1 MMSGAKTKGSIVV
14 YSHFFTATALM
25 SAEAK
30 AELWDALGKYINGEE
45 STLTD
50 AMAMMAWQFI
60 RPQLDRDAEK
70 WQETCAKRS
79 EAGRIGMRN
88 RWQKHKIDNNDV
100 TNDNN
105 VIPPITNVTNDNN
118 VIPPITNVT
127 NDNNVIPPITN
138 DNKPLQT
145 ITNITDNDNENEYEY
160 EYENEYELSLAREH
174 IARAPAKEVLD
185 SAKED
190 SKVWTLDD
198 FREAAKD
205 PSVSLPES
213 DVAECYDFYAAQG
226 FVRGNG
232 QPIVSVAPLLRNW
245 KRKRGEFEGRQ
256 TSGPQPPP
264 VDEYSLQRAFEYLDG
279 HFLGDY
285 PDDPKGFDGLKQ
297 WAQKNGVYD
306 RLHNRNDNLYRH
318 VFKTGK

>member
-1 MMSGAKTKGSIVV
+1 MSSVKTKGSIVV

-25 SAEAK
+25 PEEAK

-45 STLTD
+45 PALTD

-60 RPQLDRDAEK
+60 RPQLDRDTER
-70 WQETCAKRS
+70 WERTCARNSENIKRRWARRKES
-79 EAGRIGMRN
+79 VKNDTTVYDRIPDDTTVYDRIPDDTTVQSG
-88 RWQKHKIDNNDV
+88 KIWYGD
-100 TNDNN
+100 NDN
-105 VIPPITNVTNDNN
+105 DN
-118 VIPPITNVT
+118 
-127 NDNNVIPPITN
+127 
-138 DNKPLQT
+138 
-145 ITNITDNDNENEYEY
+145 DNDNEF
-160 EYENEYELSLAREH
+160 SLAREH
-174 IARAPAKEVLD
+174 IARAPARDVSD
-185 SAKED
+185 SANEE

-198 FREAAKD
+198 FRKAAKD

-213 DVAECYDFYAAQG
+213 DVVECYDFYAAQG

-232 QPIVSVAPLLRNW
+232 QPIISIAPLLRNW

-256 TSGPQPPP
+256 TGAPQTPH

-306 RLHNRNDNLYRH
+306 RLRNRNDNLYRH
-318 VFKTGK
+318 VYKTGK

>member
-1 MMSGAKTKGSIVV
+1 MTVAKTKGSIVV
-14 YSHFFTATALM
+14 YSHFFSATALM
-25 SAEAK
+25 TAEAK

-45 STLTD
+45 PALTD

-60 RPQLDRDAEK
+60 CQQLDRDAEK
-70 WQETCAKRS
+70 WERACARNSENAKR
-79 EAGRIGMRN
+79 
-88 RWQKHKIDNNDV
+88 RWERKELMPTDATACDRMPNDA
-100 TNDNN
+100 TAQSG
-105 VIPPITNVTNDNN
+105 IIWHG
-118 VIPPITNVT
+118 
-127 NDNNVIPPITN
+127 
-138 DNKPLQT
+138 
-145 ITNITDNDNENEYEY
+145 DNDNDND
-160 EYENEYELSLAREH
+160 NDNELSLAREH
-174 IARAPAKEVLD
+174 IARAPARDISD
-185 SAKED
+185 SANEE

-198 FREAAKD
+198 FRKAAKD

-256 TSGPQPPP
+256 TGGPQPPP
-264 VDEYSLQRAFEYLDG
+264 VDEYSLQRAFEYIDG

-306 RLHNRNDNLYRH
+306 RLLNRNDKLYRH
-318 VFKTGK
+318 VYKTCK

>member
-1 MMSGAKTKGSIVV
+1 MTAAKTKGNIVV

-25 SAEAK
+25 TAEAK

-45 STLTD
+45 PALTD

-70 WQETCAKRS
+70 WERTCVRNSENAKRRWERKES
-79 EAGRIGMRN
+79 MPTDATVCDRIPNNATVCDRIPTDATGMRLDAS
-88 RWQKHKIDNNDV
+88 R
-100 TNDNN
+100 
-105 VIPPITNVTNDNN
+105 
-118 VIPPITNVT
+118 
-127 NDNNVIPPITN
+127 
-138 DNKPLQT
+138 T
-145 ITNITDNDNENEYEY
+145 IWYGDNDNDKDNDKDKEFS
-160 EYENEYELSLAREH
+160 LSREH
-174 IARAPAKEVLD
+174 IARAPARDVSD
-185 SAKED
+185 SANEE

-198 FREAAKD
+198 FRNAAKD

-213 DVAECYDFYAAQG
+213 DVVECYDFYAAQG

-232 QPIVSVAPLLRNW
+232 QPIISIAPLLRNW

-256 TSGPQPPP
+256 TGGLQSQT

-285 PDDPKGFDGLKQ
+285 PDDPKGFEGLKQ

-306 RLHNRNDNLYRH
+306 RLRNRNDNLYRH
-318 VFKTGK
+318 VYKTGK

>member
-1 MMSGAKTKGSIVV
+1 MSSAKTKGSVVV

-45 STLTD
+45 PTLTD

-60 RPQLDRDAEK
+60 RPHLDRDAEK
-70 WQETCAKRS
+70 WERTCAKNS
-79 EAGRIGMRN
+79 ENIKRRWERRKGTGKNDTTVYDRIP
-88 RWQKHKIDNNDV
+88 NNTTVYDRIP
-100 TNDNN
+100 NDTTD
-105 VIPPITNVTNDNN
+105 IPLHTSG
-118 VIPPITNVT
+118 
-127 NDNNVIPPITN
+127 
-138 DNKPLQT
+138 T
-145 ITNITDNDNENEYEY
+145 IWYGDNDNENDN
-160 EYENEYELSLAREH
+160 ENENELSLAREH
-174 IARAPAKEVLD
+174 IARAPARDVSD
-185 SAKED
+185 SANEE

-213 DVAECYDFYAAQG
+213 DVAECFDFYAAQG

-232 QPIVSVAPLLRNW
+232 QPIISIAPLLRNW
-245 KRKRGEFEGRQ
+245 KRKRGEFEGRPAG
-256 TSGPQPPP
+256 GPQPPP
-264 VDEYSLQRAFEYLDG
+264 VDEYSLQRAFEFLDG

-285 PDDPKGFDGLKQ
+285 PDDPKGFEGLKQ

-306 RLHNRNDNLYRH
+306 RLRNRNDNLYRH
-318 VFKTGK
+318 VYKTGK